1 MIINRQIYTMK
12 KILIAGLAIVA
23 MTAFRA
29 VASDHVTEI
38 NQKEFVEQIYDYRSD
53 SVAKAMPLPA
63 VVDFWAPWCRPCLR
77 LSPVI
82 DELAEKYAGKVNF
95 YKMNIDN
102 NQQLARDLGIS
113 SIPLVVLFPN
123 DGTPIRGM
131 MGVQP
136 KEFIENAINE
146 ALLHQSA
153 ATD

>member
-1 MIINRQIYTMK
+1 MK
-12 KILIAGLAIVA
+12 KIFIAGLMLLA
-23 MTAFRA
+23 MA
-29 VASDHVTEI
+29 VKPAAAADNVTEI
-38 NQKEFVEQIYDYRSD
+38 NQQEFLNRIYDYRTD

-63 VVDFWAPWCRPCLR
+63 VVDFWAPWCGPCLR

-95 YKMNIDN
+95 YKLNIDD

-136 KEFIENAINE
+136 KEFIESAINE

-153 ATD
+153 SVD

>member
-1 MIINRQIYTMK
+1 MK
-12 KILIAGLAIVA
+12 KIFIAGLMFLA
-23 MTAFRA
+23 MA
-29 VASDHVTEI
+29 VKPAAAADNVTEI
-38 NQKEFVEQIYDYRSD
+38 NQQEFLNRIYDYRTD

-63 VVDFWAPWCRPCLR
+63 VVDFWAPWCGPCLR

-95 YKMNIDN
+95 YKLNIDD

-136 KEFIENAINE
+136 KEFIESAINE

-153 ATD
+153 AVD

>member
-1 MIINRQIYTMK
+1 MK
-12 KILIAGLAIVA
+12 KIFIAGLMFMA
-23 MTAFRA
+23 MA
-29 VASDHVTEI
+29 VMPDAAADNVTEI
-38 NQKEFVEQIYDYRSD
+38 NQQEFVNRIYDYHTD

-63 VVDFWAPWCRPCLR
+63 VVDFWAPWCGPCLR

-95 YKMNIDN
+95 YKLNIDE

-123 DGTPIRGM
+123 DGTPIKGM

-136 KEFIENAINE
+136 KEFIESAINE
-146 ALLHQSA
+146 ALLNKSA
-153 ATD
+153 AGD

>member
-1 MIINRQIYTMK
+1 MK
-12 KILIAGLAIVA
+12 KIFIAGLMFMA
-23 MTAFRA
+23 MA
-29 VASDHVTEI
+29 VMPAAAADNVTEI
-38 NQKEFVEQIYDYRSD
+38 NQQEFVNRIYDYHTD

-63 VVDFWAPWCRPCLR
+63 VVDFWAPWCGPCLR

-95 YKMNIDN
+95 YKLNIDE

-123 DGTPIRGM
+123 DGTPIKGM

-136 KEFIENAINE
+136 KEFIESAINE
-146 ALLHQSA
+146 ALLNKSA
-153 ATD
+153 AGD

>member
-1 MIINRQIYTMK
+1 MK
-12 KILIAGLAIVA
+12 KIFIAGLMFMA
-23 MTAFRA
+23 MA
-29 VASDHVTEI
+29 VMPAAAADNVTEI
-38 NQKEFVEQIYDYRSD
+38 NQQEFVNRIYDYRTD

-63 VVDFWAPWCRPCLR
+63 VVDFWAPWCGPCLR

-95 YKMNIDN
+95 YKLNIDE

-123 DGTPIRGM
+123 DGTPIKGM

-136 KEFIENAINE
+136 KEFIESAINE
-146 ALLHQSA
+146 ALLNKSA
-153 ATD
+153 AGD

>member
-1 MIINRQIYTMK
+1 MK
-12 KILIAGLAIVA
+12 KIFIAGLMFMA
-23 MTAFRA
+23 MA
-29 VASDHVTEI
+29 VMPAAAADNVTEI
-38 NQKEFVEQIYDYRSD
+38 NQQEFVNRIYDYHTY

-63 VVDFWAPWCRPCLR
+63 VVDFWAPWCGPCLR

-95 YKMNIDN
+95 YKLNIDE

-123 DGTPIRGM
+123 DGTPIKGM

-136 KEFIENAINE
+136 KEFIESAINE
-146 ALLHQSA
+146 ALLNKSA
-153 ATD
+153 AGD

>member
-1 MIINRQIYTMK
+1 MK
-12 KILIAGLAIVA
+12 KIFIAGLMFLA
-23 MTAFRA
+23 MA
-29 VASDHVTEI
+29 VKPAAAADNVTEI
-38 NQKEFVEQIYDYRSD
+38 NQQEFLNRIYDYRTD

-63 VVDFWAPWCRPCLR
+63 VVDFWAPWCGPCLR

-95 YKMNIDN
+95 YKLNIDD

-136 KEFIENAINE
+136 KEFIESAINE

-153 ATD
+153 SVD